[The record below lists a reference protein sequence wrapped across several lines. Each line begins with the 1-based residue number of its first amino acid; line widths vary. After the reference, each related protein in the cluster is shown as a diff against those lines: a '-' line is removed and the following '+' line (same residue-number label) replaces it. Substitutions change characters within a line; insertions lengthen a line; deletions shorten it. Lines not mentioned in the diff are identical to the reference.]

1 MMETPADPAVFLRRL
16 AASRTALVQGV
27 LYARLAALAI
37 VVTLP
42 GQGGALD
49 RHAPAVTAVWAGLAV
64 YLGAGALGSRR
75 IAELIQRRPM
85 LLWVDQL
92 VCAELVV
99 VGAGGRLAFY
109 YLAAAPVV
117 VATVVASVRMALA
130 LAAAQSVIVAPVLL
144 AGVEPGLEPAHATEW
159 APSLAGLF
167 VAIVL
172 FATVRRLFVGLEEA
186 GVAYR
191 DRATSAAEA
200 ARREA
205 AAEQRMRVAVGLNA
219 RMGALLRD
227 VSAQASRLR
236 AERPQDPEWVVQ
248 ATEVERIARDAE
260 AELGHALVEHTPAAT
275 LGEALTVACDRLRRL
290 GAEHVRLEM
299 DACCELPLHPVE
311 AAALTRFAQEALAN
325 AWKHGR
331 PPVAVHARRDG
342 RRITVCVADAG
353 PGFDPSGEP
362 RQRGM
367 RSLLHDAEALGGR
380 LSVTRPECG
389 GSRVELEFEAAD
401 G

>member
-1 MMETPADPAVFLRRL
+1 METPADPAVFLRRL
-16 AASRTALVQGV
+16 AASRTSLVRGV

-37 VVTLP
+37 VVTVP
-42 GQGGALD
+42 GQGGTLD
-49 RHAPAVTAVWAGLAV
+49 RHAPAVTAVWIGLAV
-64 YLGAGALGSRR
+64 YLGAGAVGSRQ
-75 IAELIQRRPM
+75 IADLVQRRPM
-85 LLWVDQL
+85 LLWLDQL

-117 VATVVASVRMALA
+117 VATVIASVRMALA
-130 LAAAQSVIVAPVLL
+130 LAAAQTAIVAPVLL
-144 AGVEPGLEPAHATEW
+144 AGVQPGLEPAHATEW
-159 APSLAGLF
+159 APSLVGLF

-186 GVAYR
+186 GLAYR

-236 AERPQDPEWVVQ
+236 AERPHDAEWVAQ

-260 AELGHALVEHTPAAT
+260 AELDHALVDEPPAAT
-275 LGEALTVACDRLRRL
+275 LGAALTLACERLRRL
-290 GAEHVRLEM
+290 GADGLELEM
-299 DACCELPLHPVE
+299 AACGELPLQPAE
-311 AAALTRFAQEALAN
+311 AAALTRFAQEALGN
-325 AWKHGR
+325 AWKHGQ
-331 PPVAVHARRDG
+331 PPIALRASRDG
-342 RRITVCVADAG
+342 RRVTVCVADAG
-353 PGFDPSGEP
+353 PGFDPGDES

-367 RSLLHDAEALGGR
+367 RSLLHDADVLGGR
-380 LSVTRPECG
+380 LCVTRSECG
-389 GSRVELEFEAAD
+389 GSLVELEFETLD

>member
-16 AASRTALVQGV
+16 SASRTALVRGV
-27 LYARLAALAI
+27 LYARLAALAV

-64 YLGAGALGSRR
+64 YLGAGALGSRQ

-85 LLWVDQL
+85 LLWLDQL
-92 VCAELVV
+92 ACAELVV

-130 LAAAQSVIVAPVLL
+130 LAAAQTAIVAPVLL
-144 AGVEPGLEPAHATEW
+144 AGVEPGMEPAHATEW
-159 APSLAGLF
+159 VPSLVGLF

-186 GVAYR
+186 GLAYR
-191 DRATSAAEA
+191 DRATSAVEA
-200 ARREA
+200 ACREA

-236 AERPQDPEWVVQ
+236 AERPHDPEWVAQ

-260 AELGHALVEHTPAAT
+260 AELGLALVDAPPAAT
-275 LGEALTVACDRLRRL
+275 LGAALTLACDRLRRL
-290 GAEHVRLEM
+290 GADRLELEM
-299 DACCELPLHPVE
+299 AACGEVPLQPAE

-331 PPVAVHARRDG
+331 PPVALRASRDG
-342 RRITVCVADAG
+342 RRVKVCVADAG
-353 PGFDPSGEP
+353 PGFDPGDEP
-362 RQRGM
+362 RQRGL
-367 RSLLHDAEALGGR
+367 RSLLHDADVLGGR
-380 LSVTRPECG
+380 LSVTRPACG
-389 GSRVELEFEAAD
+389 GAAVELEFEPAD